1 VKADEEV
8 QGEAADSQDEGTLE
22 EDTGNQSDP
31 EAEQNECEQIMDTLK
46 ALWAHEEKKL
56 EGLSPDA
63 RLAAEAKVECLKLAR
78 QLLQMHLTPADPHCK
93 GVYESAE
100 AIVSDAQDMSR
111 APSYPQAFAFMNA
124 KGFAYFDA
132 IMDGQT
138 LVHLCCQDA
147 ERRMPKGPER
157 RARHL

>member
-1 VKADEEV
+1 MKADEEV

-100 AIVSDAQDMSR
+100 AIVRCPGD
-111 APSYPQAFAFMNA
+111 
-124 KGFAYFDA
+124 
-132 IMDGQT
+132 
-138 LVHLCCQDA
+138 V
-147 ERRMPKGPER
+147 KGPFISSGVCVYER
-157 RARHL
+157 QRLRLL

>member
-1 VKADEEV
+1 MKADEEV

-78 QLLQMHLTPADPHCK
+78 LLLQMHLTLQ
-93 GVYESAE
+93 
-100 AIVSDAQDMSR
+100 ILT
-111 APSYPQAFAFMNA
+111 A
-124 KGFAYFDA
+124 KEY
-132 IMDGQT
+132 MKVQRP
-138 LVHLCCQDA
+138 LCPMPRRCQGPLHIL
-147 ERRMPKGPER
+147 RRLR
-157 RARHL
+157 L